1 MAMVAP
7 PWLPWRRHGSSSQR
21 SGRGLEAA
29 GTQAHAPRAPGHH
42 VQPLTWPLLSSPA
55 VVCTAGPCCSV
66 GWSVDAMRSGPP
78 APTNHSR
85 RHRSRSFPENQAKK
99 GQTVSKRNE
108 DALRRPP
115 CVQKE
120 LALCRPCATPA
131 CTPGEVLREETVL
144 AADSGPWPLS
154 CKPPSRSQQ
163 LSSVWLESWASMLSA
178 L

>member
-42 VQPLTWPLLSSPA
+42 VQPLTWTLLSSPA

-66 GWSVDAMRSGPP
+66 GWSVDAMRSVSLGGSGLDRRRQQI
-78 APTNHSR
+78 SR
-85 RHRSRSFPENQAKK
+85 GVIGQEVFLRIKRKK
-99 GQTVSKRNE
+99 DVPSVN
-108 DALRRPP
+108 
-115 CVQKE
+115 VQKE
-120 LALCRPCATPA
+120 LPLCRPCATPA
-131 CTPGEVLREETVL
+131 CTPGEVVREETVL